1 MQISHDTMPR
11 CCELVPKT
19 LGVQPAA
26 GRQARRKIKRMTFD
40 RRSLL
45 AFLAVSALPTAH
57 AAQRKSLADP
67 MRLGVEQALVDS
79 GLASQFQKRFG
90 RDTGVAVQ
98 LVPGP
103 SATLLDTLERGEI
116 DAAMTTTPELELKLE
131 KQGLAH
137 DRRMVAAGDFVLVGP
152 LEGKGKKAKDP
163 VGIAK
168 EPDIAVALA
177 KINEAKARFI
187 GAPAGSGAHLASL
200 PLWRAA
206 KVSPAAPWF
215 VESKAN
221 PLQQAI
227 AENAYTLVERGVWLS
242 RGRKPLAILVE
253 GDARMATE
261 VHVMRAFRVNHP
273 AAKLF
278 GQWMT
283 GPQGRRVA
291 ASLRGWRPAPR

>member
-1 MQISHDTMPR
+1 M
-11 CCELVPKT
+11 T
-19 LGVQPAA
+19 L
-26 GRQARRKIKRMTFD
+26 D
-40 RRSLL
+40 RRSI
-45 AFLAVSALPTAH
+45 LAVLAASAWPAAH
-57 AAQRKSLADP
+57 AAQRKSLTDP

-79 GLASQFQKRFG
+79 GLASRFQKGFG
-90 RDTGVAVQ
+90 RDTGVAVL
-98 LVPGP
+98 LVPGL
-103 SATLLDTLERGEI
+103 SANLLDTLERGEI
-116 DAAMTTTPELELKLE
+116 DAAMTNTPELELKLE

-137 DRRMVAAGDFVLVGP
+137 DRRLVAAGDFVLVGP
-152 LEGKGKKAKDP
+152 LEGVGKKAKDP

-168 EPDIAVALA
+168 EPDVAVALA
-177 KINEAKARFI
+177 KIAEAKARFI
-187 GAPAGSGAHLASL
+187 GAPTGSGAHVGSLA
-200 PLWRAA
+200 LWRAA

-215 VESKAN
+215 AESKGD

-227 AENAYTLVERGVWLS
+227 TENAYALVERGVWVA

-261 VHVMRAFRVNHP
+261 VHVMRSFRVNHP

-278 GQWMT
+278 GQWVG